1 MANGEPDLAGPSGGS
16 DAYRYE
22 SPPDCTRRRFWKLA
36 IGGTAAVSAGAVGY
50 PVVAFL
56 RLPKSLGPVELM
68 EVPLEAL
75 EEGAG
80 VWGEHRGR
88 QIVVIKLG
96 DELRAFDGVCA
107 HLGCIV
113 RWDSA
118 SRMFKCPCHDAKYDD
133 LGNPVS
139 GPINAPL
146 RRVEF
151 VVEEGVLKIRDSF
164 GQR

>member
-1 MANGEPDLAGPSGGS
+1 MDMNHVDKTKNADQLGPGADG
-16 DAYRYE
+16 
-22 SPPDCTRRRFWKLA
+22 TRRRFCQIA
-36 IGGTAAVSAGAVGY
+36 IGGTAAVSAAAVGY

-68 EVPLEAL
+68 EVPLEEL
-75 EEGAG
+75 VEGYG
-80 VWGEHRGR
+80 YWGEHRGR
-88 QIVVIKLG
+88 QIVVIRLG
-96 DELRAFDGVCA
+96 EEIRAFDGTCS

-118 SRMFKCPCHDAKYDD
+118 SRMFKCPCHEAKYDD

-139 GPINAPL
+139 GPVNAPL

-151 VVEEGVLKIRDSF
+151 VVDEDVLKIRDFF
-164 GQR
+164 GQA